1 MCIPAK
7 NRRVQASFAGGFFPF
22 LPAVNYHSQM
32 SSGEATDD
40 RATDGDVCGRI
51 LRMFLCAKDPWQYIY
66 ICVWQS
72 LPFNCWFFR
81 PARIFDSSFSFLHI
95 TQHDH
100 EYDVSMTYWIHII
113 SKHLRCFCLVLCHIQ
128 NFFGRDPQHL
138 PWKSARIWLN
148 SCCTCTRSVRQ
159 TGEISA
165 TRLGKLLR
173 RQLEDGIGFRELIQH
188 ILPITKW

>member
-1 MCIPAK
+1 MNWYMIYMYI
-7 NRRVQASFAGGFFPF
+7 V
-22 LPAVNYHSQM
+22 HSY
-32 SSGEATDD
+32 
-40 RATDGDVCGRI
+40 
-51 LRMFLCAKDPWQYIY
+51 YIY
-66 ICVWQS
+66 IYITIGLTAWNPAWGHLWLVPLQVDS
-72 LPFNCWFFR
+72 DGR
-81 PARIFDSSFSFLHI
+81 PHGGGFWYDSSFHGDARIFDSSFSFLHI

-100 EYDVSMTYWIHII
+100 EYDVSMIYWIHII

-173 RQLEDGIGFRELIQH
+173 RQLEDGIGFRELTQH